1 MTDMSYKALVGDM
14 SGLWVFTVYDG
25 VGGST
30 YEYSTDSI
38 GANLFEQELNERGV
52 EYKIDEYDSVADFIE
67 NCQEVKDNGFT
78 DSEKVEFIIGTL
90 KAIGV

>member
-1 MTDMSYKALVGDM
+1 MDYDTLTGKKYT

-30 YEYSTDSI
+30 YEYSTDGI
-38 GANLFEQELNERGV
+38 GASLFEQELNERGV
-52 EYKIDEYDSVADFIE
+52 EYTLDEYDSVADFIE
-67 NCQEVKDNGFT
+67 NCQEVKDNDFT
-78 DSEKVEFIIGTL
+78 DREKIDFIIETL